1 MSIYLWILIGAC
13 VLAVIVSVV
22 YTLVSMEKTRKEI
35 EEHFSKEKLL
45 QYEAELAKLLEEQK
59 IDDSRD
65 IRSIV
70 EDLDYTIEETDKLPF
85 YKEAQFDPDKKLI
98 QIRDDFDIMQQNFDI
113 AHELTHILRKDAA
126 AAKTS
131 VSFLKRKTIAE
142 QITDYMAAAILV
154 PADELVEKM
163 QKHNYHEMKKEEKA
177 RFREKVSLEKDVH
190 ISVVRRRIMEV
201 IRMGKYQTVTE

>member
-13 VLAVIVSVV
+13 ALSIIVSVI
-22 YTLVSMEKTRKEI
+22 YTLVSLGKTKKETSLY
-35 EEHFSKEKLL
+35 FNKEKLL
-45 QYEAELAKLLEEQK
+45 KYEQELAQLLKEKE
-59 IDDSRD
+59 IDNSRD

-98 QIRDDFDIMQQNFDI
+98 QIRDDFDMMQQNFDI
-113 AHELTHILRKDAA
+113 AHELTHILRKDQA

-131 VSFLKRKTIAE
+131 ISFLKRKTISE

-154 PADELVEKM
+154 PSDELVKKM
-163 QKHNYHEMKKEEKA
+163 QESNYHKMKKEEKA
-177 RFREKVSLEKDVH
+177 RFREKISLEKDVH
-190 ISVVRRRIMEV
+190 ISVVRRRIIEV
-201 IRMGKYQTVTE
+201 IRMGKYQTATE